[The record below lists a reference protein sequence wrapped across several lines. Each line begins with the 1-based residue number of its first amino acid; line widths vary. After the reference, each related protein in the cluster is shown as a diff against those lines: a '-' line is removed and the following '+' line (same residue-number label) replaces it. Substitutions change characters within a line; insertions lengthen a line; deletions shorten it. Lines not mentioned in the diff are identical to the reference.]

1 MNTPL
6 SLVQELR
13 GIRGGQKHSQSDL
26 ESLLSEIREAR
37 REWQEQLNQAQN
49 LLHDLLSSVAEL
61 SGVELPGMAIGAQK
75 DGEGSLRLGF
85 KTLKDRI
92 RNELEGFASKS
103 AAEAAKNVH
112 GKSAVVLEPLE
123 KEIQSRMDSLA
134 EEFRGKLKSRLDA
147 EQDQLAKHVKA
158 QAEEI
163 LQAKMRDFAEWINLM
178 TQGSVAS
185 IPAEVQKSLEPHIEQ
200 VKDRLKNGFQQQLNI
215 VMMESEKVVQGKVE
229 AIKNEVHNLTA
240 GLADQA
246 RSAYSQSTETAIKDF
261 NNRLGAAA
269 QEASRQIEATSRART
284 DEGINS
290 LKSHLDGI
298 SAASRTEFQSNL
310 DTQLKGFNEK
320 LISAAQELRQ
330 RSAAEIMANV
340 QKASQDALGASLGE
354 VRQRLEETLTQSKGE
369 LKSTMGT
376 MAEDVRKQ
384 MSDFALSARDSLAG
398 DATRLSDNLKN
409 LGEELKTAE
418 KQRITAMVESMTNL
432 SRQTLEQ
439 QAQNIKQIAGMQV
452 SEIQKSL
459 SGLQTRMAADYEVQL
474 RQFMEE
480 QRRAMGEEV
489 QRQVA
494 EASSTAVDKIRASS
508 GQVVQDL
515 SGKVNK
521 EVNTATTL
529 LNQWAHQTTTW
540 AEASIKE
547 SLESYKRQVAEFTN
561 TLLEDQRMT
570 IQDRIGDLQGRL
582 AQAASLLSISER
594 STADAGRAKDP
605 TEGMTRTNPVMGSGR
620 G

>member
-26 ESLLSEIREAR
+26 ENLLSEIREAR
-37 REWQEQLNQAQN
+37 REWQEQLDQAQT

-61 SGVELPGMAIGAQK
+61 SGVELPGMAIGSQK

-103 AAEAAKNVH
+103 AADAAKHVQ

-123 KEIQSRMDSLA
+123 KEMQSRMDSLA
-134 EEFRGKLKSRLDA
+134 EEFRGKLKSRLDR
-147 EQDQLAKHVKA
+147 EQDELAKQVKA
-158 QAEEI
+158 QAEEV
-163 LQAKMRDFAEWINLM
+163 LQAKMKEFAEWINLM
-178 TQGSVAS
+178 TEGSVSS
-185 IPAEVQKSLEPHIEQ
+185 IPAEVQKSLEPHVEQ
-200 VKDRLKNGFQQQLNI
+200 VKEKLKSSFQNQLNL
-215 VMMESEKVVQGKVE
+215 VMMESDKAVQGKVE
-229 AIKNEVHNLTA
+229 AIKNEVHNLTR
-240 GLADQA
+240 GLSDQA
-246 RSAYSQSTETAIKDF
+246 RFACSQSTESAMKDF
-261 NNRLGAAA
+261 NNRLNAAL
-269 QEASRQIEATSRART
+269 QEASRQIETASRARSE
-284 DEGINS
+284 EGLNS
-290 LKSHLDGI
+290 LKSHLDGL
-298 SAASRTEFQSNL
+298 SAASKMELQSNVEARL
-310 DTQLKGFNEK
+310 NGFKEK
-320 LISAAQELRQ
+320 LNAAAQELQ
-330 RSAAEIMANV
+330 QKSAADIMTNV
-340 QKASQDALGASLGE
+340 QKASQEALSASQAQ
-354 VRQRLEETLTQSKGE
+354 VRQRLEEALAQSKGE
-369 LKSTMGT
+369 LRSTMGT
-376 MAEDVRKQ
+376 MVEDARKQ
-384 MSDFALSARDSLAG
+384 VSDFALSARDSLAG
-398 DATRLSDNLKN
+398 DATRLSDHLKN
-409 LGEELKTAE
+409 MDEDLKASG
-418 KQRITAMVESMTNL
+418 KQRTTAMVESMTNL

-439 QAQNIKQIAGMQV
+439 HAQNIKQVADMQV

-459 SGLQTRMAADYEVQL
+459 SELQARMASDYEVQL

-480 QRRAMGEEV
+480 QRRAMVENV

-494 EASSTAVDKIRASS
+494 EASSSAVDKIRASS

-561 TLLEDQRMT
+561 TLLDNHRTT
-570 IQDRIGDLQGRL
+570 IEGRIGDLHDRL
-582 AQAASLLSISER
+582 AQAAGLLCLSER
-594 STADAGRAKDP
+594 SAADAGRAKDKQ
-605 TEGMTRTNPVMGSGR
+605 
-620 G
+620 